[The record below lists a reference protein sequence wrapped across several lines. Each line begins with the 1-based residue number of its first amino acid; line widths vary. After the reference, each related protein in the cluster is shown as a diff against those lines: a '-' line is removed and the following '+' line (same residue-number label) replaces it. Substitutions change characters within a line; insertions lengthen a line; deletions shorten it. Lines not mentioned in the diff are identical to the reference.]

1 MESVNNNSEP
11 ISFSSPAK
19 NIFRVRFQ
27 DPIPG
32 QSHTLQA
39 NDVFHKQQWVNC
51 IRTAIAPF
59 QRNIPPSELQELP
72 ELSEESEENNPSVPN
87 IPAQRSQ
94 VGISHMELD
103 ESAAECGSVLD
114 SEETKGVKSHRTS
127 LGHRKSREK
136 QLSGKRKETLV

>member
-1 MESVNNNSEP
+1 M
-11 ISFSSPAK
+11 
-19 NIFRVRFQ
+19 RFQ
-27 DPIPG
+27 EAGAG

-59 QRNIPPSELQELP
+59 QRNVPAPELKELP
-72 ELSEESEENNPSVPN
+72 ELSEEGEENNPSVPN
-87 IPAQRSQ
+87 IPAQRRQS
-94 VGISHMELD
+94 GISHMELD

-114 SEETKGVKSHRTS
+114 SGETRGVKSHRTS
-127 LGHRKSREK
+127 SGHRKSREK